1 MCSNVMQTKQVLY
14 VLGDTYCSSTIQ
26 LLYIDTD
33 ELKIYYEILTLLSEH
48 FLYTSGYYIIL
59 KLILRS
65 SLFTISIQFF
75 LVTRKYIDVIISI
88 GHPSFYTYFSA
99 VNDKMGMQ

>member
-1 MCSNVMQTKQVLY
+1 MCSNVMQKKQVLY

-33 ELKIYYEILTLLSEH
+33 ELKIYYEKH

-75 LVTRKYIDVIISI
+75 LVTLKYIDVIISI